1 MGTIEILF
9 KNVEFKLL
17 SFASP
22 AKYDKAASL
31 SCSGF
36 FGTAPPAHQVL
47 WCHSFFIPQL
57 SDVRRLNAYLSDV
70 SKMLVYLFA
79 LLALAKSVSPGAF
92 FVPPNCYTD
101 ERVFDCSAQS
111 LEFAPPIPPQVESA
125 ALNDNQ
131 IRSIDP
137 NLPPALQ
144 DLDLSNN
151 ALNHLELNSASLFS
165 LKVSGNPLLTLK
177 LNLSGLVVLNA
188 SSCSI
193 SFLPPGF
200 FELLPLLEVLD
211 LSGNEKFRAIP
222 PNHLQQLYIQRTYI
236 RSLPAMPNLVSL
248 DVSNNFQLLNLQTG
262 DTLKKLKAANC
273 SLIGVIL
280 NRGLLYADLS
290 SNQIVSLH
298 IHEDLEYLDASNNS
312 LNTLDIANARLTTAN
327 LADNKLTDLRVS
339 SRYLNKIDLS
349 RNPMIELSVHCSQC
363 HVDCSFCQIRKVD
376 MTNVKSLNLQYN
388 NIQKIVIEGVKEVD
402 LRYNLLTEINLVA
415 DTFDLRH
422 NSLADPSKVDIR
434 GTGFLA
440 DNPWICQCEGLRQLR
455 DRSKDQHLLC
465 GGQTFESCFSGP
477 RKTSHSAWVTLLVA
491 VVLLVV
497 FMLVLYFIRLTSKE
511 PTSVPQQDASEC
523 EEVYRNDALPTY
535 EEALRMS
542 KPEWRQGRNSSRRC
556 RPD

>member
-1 MGTIEILF
+1 
-9 KNVEFKLL
+9 
-17 SFASP
+17 
-22 AKYDKAASL
+22 
-31 SCSGF
+31 
-36 FGTAPPAHQVL
+36 
-47 WCHSFFIPQL
+47 
-57 SDVRRLNAYLSDV
+57 
-70 SKMLVYLFA
+70 MLVYLFA
-79 LLALAKSVSPGAF
+79 LLALAKSVSPGTF
-92 FVPPNCYTD
+92 FVPLNCYSD
-101 ERVFDCSAQS
+101 ERVFDCSTQN

-137 NLPPALQ
+137 ILPPALQ

-151 ALNHLELNSASLFS
+151 ALNHLELNSGSLFS

-200 FELLPLLEVLD
+200 FELLPRLEVLD
-211 LSGNEKFRAIP
+211 LSGNEKLRAIP
-222 PNHLQQLYIQRTYI
+222 PNHLQQLFIQKTYI
-236 RSLPAMPNLVSL
+236 RSLPSMPNLVSL

-262 DTLKKLKAANC
+262 ETLKKLKAANC
-273 SLIGVIL
+273 SLLGVIL

-290 SNQIVSLH
+290 SNQISTLK

-312 LNTLDIANARLTTAN
+312 LNTLDIANARLHTAN

-339 SRYLNKIDLS
+339 SRYLNKMDLS
-349 RNPMIELSVHCSQC
+349 RNPIIELSVHCSQC
-363 HVDCSFCQIRKVD
+363 SVDCSFCQVRKVD

-388 NIQKIVIEGVKEVD
+388 NIQKIVVEGVKEVD
-402 LRYNLLTEINLVA
+402 LRFNLLTEIALTA
-415 DTFDLRH
+415 DAFDLRH
-422 NSLADPSKVDIR
+422 NSLADPKKVDIQ
-434 GTGFLA
+434 GIGYLA
-440 DNPWICQCEGLRQLR
+440 DNPWTCQCEGLKELR
-455 DRSKDQHLLC
+455 VRSKDQQLLC

-491 VVLLVV
+491 IVLLVV

-511 PTSVPQQDASEC
+511 PTSVPPQDPAEC

-542 KPEWRQGRNSSRRC
+542 KPEWRQGRNSARRC